1 MTITYTPQ
9 YPVSSETV
17 SLAMTG
23 AVGTAFAFELTA
35 VPSESSLGL
44 GLLLDDQVPGAIVP
58 TSPLIAANS
67 DLVKSDFIPDVA
79 GEYSFIGYDMRQVVG
94 VPSFQN
100 DPSAVPRYELLGK
113 QTGTVS
119 VGTLMELPVVT
130 TESHGGDLQ
139 LRVVNNYIR
148 AAAIVNPRSDIG
160 RIAALQGEVLT
171 ALSSVVN
178 QHIDSAST
186 NFLEALRDLRL
197 QYSGEPAA
205 LPVPI
210 LGHRNYFLGD
220 VHKEA
225 DSVNALDGGIP
236 FSLKYAVKL
245 VNEVRTK
252 LIGHFEDSIKYAV
265 EIAAGPPPEYDRFWH
280 YTSANTS
287 TTFADYGSNPGVD
300 STCTP
305 VIGAADDLPS
315 AVVLLCDLRLRSY
328 SRHLL
333 LGHAVVASHKWLSRD
348 NMSLPHGRKLDTEHS
363 LTVPPSMIDD
373 IIVSYL
379 DSIIRMDSGFSPPVA
394 EGAGIADMAHKYG
407 FKVTS

>member
-23 AVGTAFAFELTA
+23 AIGTAFAFELTA

-44 GLLLDDQVPGAIVP
+44 GLLLNEQVPGATVP
-58 TSPLIAANS
+58 TSPLLAANS
-67 DLVKSDFIPDVA
+67 DLVRDNFVPDAA

-130 TESHGGDLQ
+130 TDGHGGDLQ
-139 LRVVNNYIR
+139 IRVVDSYIR
-148 AAAIVNPRSDIG
+148 AASIVNHRSDIG
-160 RIAALQGEVLT
+160 RIASLEGDVLT
-171 ALSSVVN
+171 ALDAVID
-178 QHIDSAST
+178 QDIDSAST
-186 NFLEALRDLRL
+186 DFLEALRDLRL
-197 QYSGEPAA
+197 QYNGEPAA
-205 LPVPI
+205 LPSPI
-210 LGHRNYFLGD
+210 VGHRNYGAN
-220 VHKEA
+220 VHKEV
-225 DSVNALDGGIP
+225 DSVNALDGGVP

-245 VNEVRTK
+245 VNEVRVK

-265 EIAAGPPPEYDRFWH
+265 EIAAGPPPQYDSFWH
-280 YTSANTS
+280 FTSANTS
-287 TTFADYGSNPGVD
+287 TLTPDYEDNPGVD

-305 VIGAADDLPS
+305 VIGSADDLPS
-315 AVVLLCDLRLRSY
+315 AAVLLCDLRIRSY
-328 SRHLL
+328 SRHLM
-333 LGHAVVASHKWLSRD
+333 LGHNASSSHKWLSRD
-348 NMSLPHGRKLDTEHS
+348 RMSLPHGRDLDTLHF
-363 LTVPPSMIDD
+363 LTVSPSMIDD